1 MKFRF
6 ICLFLALALLL
17 SLLSGCG
24 QTETTETGNQKIGI
38 SLPNDSDPKWADS
51 SEVMYEQLTAAGF
64 EVSVQFAG
72 NSAEAQAQQI
82 QDMIGAGIQTLII
95 APVDPTA
102 LSDVLTT
109 EESERRHI
117 SGGSSDTVEDASSLS
132 DVRAPADDSLN
143 IVCYDDLILNSTTV
157 DYYVGFDGYEAGY
170 LQACR
175 IEDQLSL
182 YDTDT
187 TYTLELF
194 FGDPNSAL
202 TSFQYEGAMEVLQV
216 YLDSGV
222 LTIPSGQSALEDC
235 VSGETGSADRMS
247 QLLKS
252 YYNGQNLDA
261 VLCADDDIAQSI
273 SDVLFAQYTGGV
285 FPVITGMGCSEV
297 SVNRLFTGLQ
307 SMTLL
312 NDRTGMAE
320 EAARVAAALATGTRP
335 ETEDSLDNGRV
346 NVPASLFFPE
356 EVYST
361 NVQEMLVQRGYF
373 ADNGDGTYSATAD
386 YTAGAATTV
395 TGGETEEIAGD
406 SSADTSAI
414 SSAEN
419 SEDSSAV
426 SSAEN
431 SAAENSS
438 AVSSDN

>member
-1 MKFRF
+1 
-6 ICLFLALALLL
+6 
-17 SLLSGCG
+17 
-24 QTETTETGNQKIGI
+24 
-38 SLPNDSDPKWADS
+38 
-51 SEVMYEQLTAAGF
+51 
-64 EVSVQFAG
+64 
-72 NSAEAQAQQI
+72 
-82 QDMIGAGIQTLII
+82 
-95 APVDPTA
+95 
-102 LSDVLTT
+102 
-109 EESERRHI
+109 
-117 SGGSSDTVEDASSLS
+117 
-132 DVRAPADDSLN
+132 
-143 IVCYDDLILNSTTV
+143 
-157 DYYVGFDGYEAGY
+157 
-170 LQACR
+170 
-175 IEDQLSL
+175 
-182 YDTDT
+182 
-187 TYTLELF
+187 
-194 FGDPNSAL
+194 
-202 TSFQYEGAMEVLQV
+202 
-216 YLDSGV
+216 V
-222 LTIPSGQSALEDC
+222 LTIPSGQTALEDC
-235 VSGETGSADRMS
+235 VSSETSSADRMS

-395 TGGETEEIAGD
+395 TGGETEEIAVDSSAVSSGD
-406 SSADTSAI
+406 SSADSSAI

-438 AVSSDN
+438 AVSSEN